1 MRLRALLA
9 ALALGS
15 GLAGGI
21 ALAPAPA
28 LAQDGRVLPSDP
40 QDFQCFV
47 LMQQRRAQLANSAQM
62 PPEQRAEI
70 LNNLTIISAFYA
82 GRLSHYSS
90 AEAVA
95 QFRQAAGLING
106 SDRQQLDR
114 FANTCANF
122 YLSVM
127 EVLGNTNGQANSS
140 QQEATQTGAPQQ
152 ESER

>member
-1 MRLRALLA
+1 MPTRARLA
-9 ALALGS
+9 ALALAA

-21 ALAPAPA
+21 SLAPAPA
-28 LAQDGRVLPSDP
+28 LAQSARVLPSDP

-47 LMQQRRAQLANSAQM
+47 LMQQRRGQLANAASM
-62 PPEQRAEI
+62 TPEQRSEI

-95 QFRQAAGLING
+95 QFRQAAGLIASSN
-106 SDRQQLDR
+106 RQQLDR

-127 EVLGNTNGQANSS
+127 EVLGNTNLQAN
-140 QQEATQTGAPQQ
+140 APQQ
-152 ESER
+152 AAPQTGVPEEGER

>member
-1 MRLRALLA
+1 MMRMRALA
-9 ALALGS
+9 TTLALGA
-15 GLAGGI
+15 GLA
-21 ALAPAPA
+21 LSPVPAPTPA
-28 LAQDGRVLPSDP
+28 FAQQATVLPSNP

-47 LMQQRRAQLANSAQM
+47 LMQQRRAELVNAANM
-62 PPEQRAEI
+62 PPEQRVDI

-95 QFRQAAGLING
+95 QFRMAADLIAN
-106 SDRQQLDR
+106 SNRQQLDN

-127 EVLGNTNGQANSS
+127 EVLGNTNQQANS
-140 QQEATQTGAPQQ
+140 QQNTPQLGVPQQ
-152 ESER
+152 GQR

>member
-1 MRLRALLA
+1 MRVRALA
-9 ALALGS
+9 TTLALGA
-15 GLAGGI
+15 GLAI
-21 ALAPAPA
+21 SPVPAPTPA
-28 LAQDGRVLPSDP
+28 HAQQGQVLAADP

-47 LMQQRRAQLANSAQM
+47 LMQRRRAELSATSTM
-62 PPEQRAEI
+62 APDQRVDI

-95 QFRQAAGLING
+95 QFRLASSLIAN
-106 SDRQQLDR
+106 SNRLQLDN

-127 EVLGNTNGQANSS
+127 EVLATTNTQAN
-140 QQEATQTGAPQQ
+140 APQQ
-152 ESER
+152 PAPQTGVPEGQP

>member
-1 MRLRALLA
+1 M
-9 ALALGS
+9 
-15 GLAGGI
+15 
-21 ALAPAPA
+21 
-28 LAQDGRVLPSDP
+28 LPSDP

-47 LMQQRRAQLANSAQM
+47 LLQQRRAQLANGSQM
-62 PPEQRAEI
+62 RPEQRAEI
-70 LNNLTIISAFYA
+70 INNLTIISAFYA

-90 AEAVA
+90 DEAVA
-95 QFRQAAGLING
+95 QFREAAGLIAG

-127 EVLGNTNGQANSS
+127 EVLGNTNMQTNS
-140 QQEATQTGAPQQ
+140 PQQ